1 MLLCKIRVDGGNAH
15 LSGEEDCP
23 RVLKEDEEVA
33 RLVGGREQRDEVR
46 HAEQRDDD
54 EERLGRLQMLV
65 VLRLGVVRPQLAT
78 HHLQGREGTNE
89 AIDSFL
95 RTTRPTPGPS
105 PTHSLLT
112 IYKLNV

>member
-1 MLLCKIRVDGGNAH
+1 M
-15 LSGEEDCP
+15 
-23 RVLKEDEEVA
+23 LKEDEEVA

-78 HHLQGREGTNE
+78 HHLRGREGTNE

-95 RTTRPTPGPS
+95 RTTPG

-112 IYKLNV
+112 IYT

>member
-1 MLLCKIRVDGGNAH
+1 MLLCKIRVYGGNAH

-78 HHLQGREGTNE
+78 HHLQGREGGNQRV
-89 AIDSFL
+89 FL
-95 RTTRPTPGPS
+95 KQSIHFFVQRVPSQVPPTRF
-105 PTHSLLT
+105 
-112 IYKLNV
+112 